1 MSVAVYQVKGMTC
14 GHCAQAVTT
23 EISKIESV
31 TSVDVDLAGGEVT
44 VHSEQPVAESSV
56 REAVDEAGYDV
67 VA

>member
-44 VHSEQPVAESSV
+44 VHSEQPVAESAV